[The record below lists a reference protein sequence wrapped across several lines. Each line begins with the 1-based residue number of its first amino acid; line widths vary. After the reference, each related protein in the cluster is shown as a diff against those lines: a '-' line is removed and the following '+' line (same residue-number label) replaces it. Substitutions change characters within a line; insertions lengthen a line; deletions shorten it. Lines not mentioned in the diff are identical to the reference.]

1 MWLLL
6 STPYWLPFSTSP
18 LLKWYTKRGKEIL
31 FYWWLKVVKW
41 QVIWAVAHCLGEKF
55 RVKYS
60 AAAFMLHSFKLPNP
74 YFLSNIFLFSEK
86 ENIVFSVFIVF
97 SVLGIS
103 DFALV
108 SSNPG
113 KREFSLNTETCM
125 LLVIIAL
132 IEKNETYFFLN

>member
-1 MWLLL
+1 
-6 STPYWLPFSTSP
+6 
-18 LLKWYTKRGKEIL
+18 
-31 FYWWLKVVKW
+31 
-41 QVIWAVAHCLGEKF
+41 
-55 RVKYS
+55 
-60 AAAFMLHSFKLPNP
+60 MLHSFKLPNP

-103 DFALV
+103 NFALV
-108 SSNPG
+108 SSNPE

-132 IEKNETYFFLN
+132 IEKLNETYFFKN